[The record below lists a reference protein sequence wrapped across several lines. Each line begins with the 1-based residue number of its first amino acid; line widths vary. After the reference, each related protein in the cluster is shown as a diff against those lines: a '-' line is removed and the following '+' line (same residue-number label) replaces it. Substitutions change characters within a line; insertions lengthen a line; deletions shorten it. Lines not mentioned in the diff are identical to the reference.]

1 MKHND
6 KITFAE
12 FHQKLLK
19 YCSNGAHC
27 SAEEKDIRLRFEQL
41 IVQRD
46 ACLGQL
52 VKKREDEMVCNED
65 ISDTEHQLAELVK
78 RLESIEK
85 KCNVLSLEQLSIDA
99 EERPAKQLSRQDAVE
114 PIVADNTNLLNEQML
129 NRFLRKYCNIYVQ
142 FTNCDDTIR
151 VFSLADNQFY
161 EINLKGKNES
171 ELSEEIWSSFAA
183 SSVHLNAWESML

>member
-1 MKHND
+1 MKHSE

-27 SAEEKDIRLRFEQL
+27 AAEEKDIRSRFEQL
-41 IVQRD
+41 IAQRD
-46 ACLGQL
+46 ECLGQL
-52 VKKREDEMVCNED
+52 IKMREAEMVCNED

-85 KCNVLSLEQLSIDA
+85 KCNVLTLEQLSIDV
-99 EERPAKQLSRQDAVE
+99 EERPAKQLSQQDAVE
-114 PIVADNTNLLNEQML
+114 PTLADNTNQLNEQML

-142 FTNCDDTIR
+142 FTNCDDAIR

-161 EINLKGKNES
+161 EINLKGNNVSDLRE
-171 ELSEEIWSSFAA
+171 ELWSSFAA
-183 SSVHLNAWESML
+183 CSVHLNAWESML